1 MLRTRSLIFSGCRE
15 GGGSESLHSS
25 SSCHSTHSK
34 TQGTSL
40 RENSSSQDQERKG
53 KGGQIR
59 ELEALPCVSSSA
71 TSGFERFDSTMQV
84 LIVVKYVVDV
94 VQSLSYC

>member
-1 MLRTRSLIFSGCRE
+1 M
-15 GGGSESLHSS
+15 
-25 SSCHSTHSK
+25 
-34 TQGTSL
+34 
-40 RENSSSQDQERKG
+40 G

-71 TSGFERFDSTMQV
+71 TLGSERFDSTMQV